1 MGVYEG
7 NYFLDDPTVVV
18 SDFVGR
24 LFSSESADLS
34 QCAAYL
40 GRNCVANSL
49 SGSGSFDYDNTDILT
64 LFEGK
69 TDIVAAASASSI
81 QSSVVSS
88 AGNRL

>member
-7 NYFLDDPTVVV
+7 NYFLNDATVVA
-18 SDFVGR
+18 SGFVGR
-24 LFSSESADLS
+24 LYSSESADLS

-49 SGSGSFDYDNTDILT
+49 SGSGSFNYDNTDILT
-64 LFEGK
+64 LFSGK
-69 TDIVAAASASSI
+69 TNIVSAASASSI
-81 QSSVVSS
+81 QSSVVSG